1 MSVTQPAAAQ
11 FTRGAILAG
20 GTARRFGGRAKGLET
35 VGGERILDRAVR
47 MVQDAVGELP
57 LLVANAD
64 DAKDWIDGAVITR
77 DVIPNCGTL
86 GGIYSVVSR
95 SPDPVLIA
103 AWDMPFLNLDLL
115 KALIAGAT
123 GFDVFLPESNGPLG
137 FEPLCG
143 IYDPAC
149 AEPIKAALDHKDFRT
164 TSFHKQVR
172 VSTLPLS
179 DVRMFG
185 DPDML
190 FFNVNT
196 PDDVAKAEQLWQT
209 QSA

>member
-1 MSVTQPAAAQ
+1 MTQPAAAQ
-11 FTRGAILAG
+11 LTRGAILAG
-20 GTARRFGGRAKGLET
+20 GAASRFGGRAKGLET
-35 VGGERILDRAVR
+35 IGGERILDRAIRV
-47 MVQDAVGELP
+47 VQDAVGELP

-64 DAKDWIDGAVITR
+64 DAKDWIDGAVIVK
-77 DVIPNCGTL
+77 DVIPNCGSL
-86 GGIYSVVSR
+86 GGIYSAVSQGR
-95 SPDPVLIA
+95 DPVLIA
-103 AWDMPFLNLDLL
+103 AWDMPFLTLDLL

-149 AEPIKAALDHKDFRT
+149 AEPIKAALDDEDFRT
-164 TSFHKQVR
+164 TSFHEQVR

-179 DVRMFG
+179 DVKTFG

-196 PDDVAKAEQLWQT
+196 PSDVAKAEQLWQT